1 MVCGLKAAR
10 AKLPLPLCLPNG
22 LFSSKTKEKGAES
35 TRFISSSLKSRAM
48 SSRIFEPQQN
58 NLSKPEGFNS
68 SAILATRSLKL
79 SGAIRDSSFSKALS
93 SVSAHRFFASSSVL
107 PRATANN
114 FTYPSKQQAKAGA
127 PGSALDLGAEPYLGA
142 RRPTRDVKACNASRG
157 LSGRPAQGAVWGA
170 AFVDGPW
177 ETGLGEEAGTL
188 AAQDGASDAAAA
200 RALSLS
206 FGAKRAADGEGAS
219 FARSQGNRC
228 LGSFK
233 LCNAF
238 CALSCSASFKD
249 EAKAVSTMPR
259 AGMEQTPR

>member
-1 MVCGLKAAR
+1 MKAAR

-35 TRFISSSLKSRAM
+35 TQFISSSLKSRAM

-58 NLSKPEGFNS
+58 NLSKLEGFNS

-127 PGSALDLGAEPYLGA
+127 PGSALVFGVEPYLGA

-170 AFVDGPW
+170 AFVDRPW
-177 ETGLGEEAGTL
+177 EAGLGEEAGTL
-188 AAQDGASDAAAA
+188 AARDDASGAAGAAAA
-200 RALSLS
+200 RALPFPFS
-206 FGAKRAADGEGAS
+206 AEQAADGEGAS

-228 LGSFK
+228 LWSFK

-238 CALSCSASFKD
+238 CALSCSASFRD
-249 EAKAVSTMPR
+249 EAKAVSTTPR